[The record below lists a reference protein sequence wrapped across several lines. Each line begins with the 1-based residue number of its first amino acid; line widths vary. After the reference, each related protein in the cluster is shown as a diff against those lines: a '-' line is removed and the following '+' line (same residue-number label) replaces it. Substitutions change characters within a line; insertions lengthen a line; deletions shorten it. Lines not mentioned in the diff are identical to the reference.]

1 MSTLETAT
9 KKTYRS
15 FYVFQSGQ
23 VISLLGSSI
32 VEFVIIWWITI
43 ETESAVFL
51 SIATFLALIPQIV
64 ITPFAGVLADRHS
77 RKVII
82 FTADS
87 SQAILTGVLLVIFL
101 FSVPNI
107 AVVLIIETLR
117 SVFQAFHWP
126 AYNAVIPTMVPHE
139 KLNRVNG
146 INQLFTSII
155 FLVGP
160 VVAALL
166 LELFP
171 IREILL
177 IDVFTF
183 LIALIP
189 LLATK
194 IPKVVPDDETKASKD
209 SKKRFY
215 SEFKVGFVEARRVP
229 GLFSLIILA
238 MIFNILIRPIM
249 TLMSYYIYVIHSGTA
264 LDLALVFTFLNVGNF
279 ISAFLMSLKKKWN
292 KKVRVILICSMIVFI
307 SNFFVIFAPIGGF
320 FIIGIGLFIQGFVFP
335 PIITVYMT
343 LLQTVVSKEK
353 VGRITSIDH
362 ALSMASTPIGAI
374 AAGPLAE
381 LIGSRLLYL
390 ICACL
395 GLGAMATMYAFTD
408 IRKLDFVVSDASDE
422 INKTFDNPHEE
433 IQEK

>member
-1 MSTLETAT
+1 
-9 KKTYRS
+9 
-15 FYVFQSGQ
+15 
-23 VISLLGSSI
+23 
-32 VEFVIIWWITI
+32 
-43 ETESAVFL
+43 
-51 SIATFLALIPQIV
+51 
-64 ITPFAGVLADRHS
+64 
-77 RKVII
+77 
-82 FTADS
+82 
-87 SQAILTGVLLVIFL
+87 
-101 FSVPNI
+101 
-107 AVVLIIETLR
+107 
-117 SVFQAFHWP
+117 
-126 AYNAVIPTMVPHE
+126 MVPHE

-209 SKKRFY
+209 SKKSFW